1 MVFHQH
7 SEGKCG
13 EYKPRLRKQVA
24 WNMNLLL
31 TKCDQMT
38 FQECP
43 KCKQPIAGRAHDF
56 ENMLKEL

>member
-1 MVFHQH
+1 MVILHVVNANQGWENRF
-7 SEGKCG
+7 S
-13 EYKPRLRKQVA
+13 